1 MQNNGKRLQNGMN
14 LSGSWVMFDFS
25 RLNKLILHTSFLK
38 IYYQIFKEK
47 AQICIRTWFQLSVQN
62 PHKYWAYRGKVIYF
76 EVLKSEE
83 KTQICIG
90 A

>member
-1 MQNNGKRLQNGMN
+1 MN
-14 LSGSWVMFDFS
+14 LSVSWVMFDFC
-25 RLNKLILHTSFLK
+25 RLNKLILHTRFFENILPD
-38 IYYQIFKEK
+38 IKEK
-47 AQICIRTWFQLSVQN
+47 AQICIRTLFQLSVQN
-62 PHKYWAYRGKVIYF
+62 PHKYWACKGKVICF